1 MCTRLTI
8 FVALS
13 EWNKNVVSP
22 AYKQELNNLE
32 TDKAKEEFKE
42 SCQQYYL
49 DHRHETLSDQTK
61 GSQRSKMAAA
71 KKRVLKMVLS
81 CLKKLDILQTNS
93 VLGR

>member
-13 EWNKNVVSP
+13 EWNKNVISP

-32 TDKAKEEFKE
+32 TDEAIP
-42 SCQQYYL
+42 CQQYYL

-61 GSQRSKMAAA
+61 GSRRSKMAAA

-81 CLKKLDILQTNS
+81 FFLKLDILQTNS
-93 VLGR
+93 ILGQ